1 MQVYNIIISTGGA
14 LYCANGI
21 SMVQNPFGDYLV
33 PSQRYSNL
41 RPGGTQYNQPAGRYG
56 QEMSGVSLITA
67 LSAADW

>member
-41 RPGGTQYNQPAGRYG
+41 RPGGRFNLDPILNITNQQAGMAKR
-56 QEMSGVSLITA
+56 
-67 LSAADW
+67 